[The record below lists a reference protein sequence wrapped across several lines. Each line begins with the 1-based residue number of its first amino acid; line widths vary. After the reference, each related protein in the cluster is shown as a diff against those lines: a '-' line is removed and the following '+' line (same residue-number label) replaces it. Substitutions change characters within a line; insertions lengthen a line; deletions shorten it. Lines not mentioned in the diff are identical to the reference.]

1 MSTQRGRIVAAFGRQ
16 YEVENEHGE
25 GLLCYPRGKRSSL
38 ACGDEVE
45 FSLSG
50 EDRGVIV
57 RTLSRRSLLYRS
69 DAWKEK
75 LIAANVSQIVLVTA
89 TEPAFSDELLSRC
102 ICAAEDQQIKVTIV
116 LNKID
121 LPDRLDRARNMLA
134 PFAQLGYSVVEMCA
148 EQDASPL
155 LPLLDGECS
164 VLVGQSGMGKSTL
177 TNDLIPEARA
187 ATREISES
195 LDSGK
200 HTTTFARLYKLRAG
214 GEIIDSPGL
223 QVFGLAHIDPD
234 DLVSC
239 FREMLPLLGHC
250 RFRDCRHDLEPGCAL
265 SEAAASGRI
274 HARRW
279 DHFQLFRDEIDAQRR
294 QAQGW

>member
-1 MSTQRGRIVAAFGRQ
+1 MQRGLIVAAYGRQ
-16 YEVENEHGE
+16 YEVRSE
-25 GLLCYPRGKRSSL
+25 GGGQLLCYPRGKKSTF

-45 FSLSG
+45 FEPSG
-50 EDRGVIV
+50 DQGVIV
-57 RTLSRRSLLYRS
+57 RSLPRRNLLYRS

-75 LIAANVSQIVLVTA
+75 LIASNVTQVVLVTA
-89 TEPAFSDELLSRC
+89 TEPGFSDELLSRC
-102 ICAAEDQQIKVTIV
+102 VCAAEDQGMQVLVV

-121 LPDRLDRARNMLA
+121 LVARLTAARDALA
-134 PFAQLGYSVVEMCA
+134 PFAALGYPVLELA
-148 EQDASPL
+148 ASRDVAPL
-155 LPLLDGECS
+155 AVRLRGQRS

-177 TNDLIPEARA
+177 INALIPGARA

-200 HTTTFARLYKLRAG
+200 HTTTFARLYGLASG

-223 QVFGLAHIDPD
+223 QVFGLAHVDPQR
-234 DLVSC
+234 LPAC
-239 FREMLPLLGHC
+239 FPELAALAGQC

-265 SEAAASGRI
+265 RAAAEAGLV
-274 HARRW
+274 HPRRW
-279 DHFQLFRDEIDAQRR
+279 AQFGLFRDEIVAQRR